1 MKEIVRIGM
10 DIKTCENEKELDLVF
25 GINIFKPIQDLL
37 NEDENDKIE
46 DMLNQICYIVSDA
59 LNRYADKEEANKKE
73 EELQKIKDDVNNFGE
88 KVKECKTLEELFDLM
103 LEEIKSI

>member
-10 DIKTCENEKELDLVF
+10 DIKTCESEKDVDLVF
-25 GINIFKPIQDLL
+25 GISLFKPIQDLL
-37 NEDENDKIE
+37 NKDERDKIE
-46 DMLNQICYIVSDA
+46 DMLNQICHTISDA
-59 LNRYADKEEANKKE
+59 LKRYADNEEANKEE
-73 EELQKIKDDVNNFGE
+73 EELQKIKDDVNKLQE